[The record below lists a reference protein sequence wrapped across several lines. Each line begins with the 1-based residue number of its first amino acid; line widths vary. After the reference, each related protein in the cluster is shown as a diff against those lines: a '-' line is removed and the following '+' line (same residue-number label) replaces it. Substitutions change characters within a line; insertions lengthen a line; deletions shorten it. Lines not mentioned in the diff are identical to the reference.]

1 MAMKLARSHHPLQH
15 HQIPFSQPASLGLR
29 VEADGQFLNQR
40 ISGEAALVQAGVHQ
54 LPAGQLESV
63 VLLCLVLAHHEV
75 VVVGVR
81 MDGHF
86 GGIVVLLL
94 VALHV
99 VEPGCYDFGRGIVGD
114 VHHLCAVGKFEV
126 EGLEF
131 VFGLE
136 VRDAAGGCFFFML
149 VLCL

>member
-1 MAMKLARSHHPLQH
+1 M
-15 HQIPFSQPASLGLR
+15 
-29 VEADGQFLNQR
+29 
-40 ISGEAALVQAGVHQ
+40 HQ
-54 LPAGQLESV
+54 LPDEQLEAV
-63 VLLCLVLAHHEV
+63 IIFGFVLAHHE

-99 VEPGCYDFGRGIVGD
+99 VERSCYDFGRGVVGD

-126 EGLEF
+126 EGLDF

-136 VRDAAGGCFFFML
+136 VRDAAGVGVFFFML